1 MRSGGVAII
10 AVGFLALEIVG
21 TAWVAGKIGL
31 LQMLLWLL
39 FDLLAG
45 VALIRVAGAGFLSEL
60 LLAAARGGDPVRALW
75 SVGRWF
81 VAGILLI
88 LPGPFS
94 DVLAVLI
101 LLFSGLPGRSAPP
114 LRPTRTSPPP
124 ARDEVIEG
132 EFRRED

>member
-1 MRSGGVAII
+1 MRLGGVAII

-21 TAWVAGKIGL
+21 MAWVAGKIGL
-31 LQMLLWLL
+31 LQMFLGLLL
-39 FDLLAG
+39 DLLAG

-60 LLAAARGGDPVRALW
+60 LQAAIRGGDPLRALW

-94 DVLAVLI
+94 DLLAVLI
-101 LLFSGLPGRSAPP
+101 LLFSGLPGK
-114 LRPTRTSPPP
+114 SPPP
-124 ARDEVIEG
+124 PRTSRSSPPQDDVIEG